1 MSRILSLVLRTALP
15 LSLLGTITVVGL
27 PDVSMAQ
34 QFVPPDRGL
43 PGRREGGGTRGS
55 CLRGQV
61 PLTALMPASNFAQT
75 TKTSPTF
82 FWYVPPFLAET
93 AEFVLLDEHDN
104 ELYHTTVQLVE
115 DGGVVSLSLPTVKD
129 ASGTDVSLLNE
140 GQDYHWYFSLICDP
154 DDRSGDVF
162 AEGWIQRVQPTLAL
176 TNRLAI
182 ARTEREQAAVYAEAG
197 IWHDA
202 LTTLAELR
210 RSQPSNS
217 ALLSNW
223 ITLLESVDL
232 ENIASEPIIS
242 CCEPVPSEQSTIPSE
257 QSLVP

>member
-15 LSLLGTITVVGL
+15 LTLLGTITVVGL
-27 PDVSMAQ
+27 PTVSLAQ

-61 PLTALMPASNFAQT
+61 PLTALMPDSNFAQT
-75 TKTSPTF
+75 TQTSPTF
-82 FWYVPPFLAET
+82 FWYIPPFLGEV
-93 AEFVLLDEHDN
+93 AEFVLLDENDN
-104 ELYHTTVQLVE
+104 ELYQTTVQLGE
-115 DGGVVSLSLPTVKD
+115 QGGVVSLSLPAVKD
-129 ASGTDVSLLNE
+129 AAGNDKSLLNE
-140 GQDYHWYFSLICDP
+140 GQDYRWYFSIICDP

-176 TNRLAI
+176 TNQLAI
-182 ARTEREQAAVYAEAG
+182 ARTEREQAAIYAEAG

-210 RSQPSNS
+210 RSQPSNA

-223 ITLLESVDL
+223 VTLLESVDL
-232 ENIASEPIIS
+232 ENIASEPLVS
-242 CCEPVPSEQSTIPSE
+242 CCEPTPAEQSW
-257 QSLVP
+257 VPQTGF